1 MRGRAL
7 LEDAETAAIEAGA
20 EEVNVIDEE
29 SGTLEFVTPDNNLVT
44 ESFHGFTDTEIR
56 SALGKRSHSRESR
69 NAKRANTSSD
79 SVLDG
84 VETDTSDTEPDVK
97 LEPYELTFNTCG
109 KGFKSKNDLGMHIRN
124 THLLQESQCD
134 QCGKCFHT
142 RKALESILVIKWSNA
157 NYVNNILK
165 LDGSEGTNKQN
176 LRYIFTFHLLVYY
189 KIFISWVF

>member
-1 MRGRAL
+1 M
-7 LEDAETAAIEAGA
+7 
-20 EEVNVIDEE
+20 
-29 SGTLEFVTPDNNLVT
+29 EFVTADNHLVT

-56 SALGKRSHSRESR
+56 SALGRGQRKRSHSRENR

-124 THLLQESQCD
+124 THLLQESQCH

-142 RKALESILVIKWSNA
+142 RKALENH
-157 NYVNNILK
+157 VNSCHKMVKCK
-165 LDGSEGTNKQN
+165 LCEQYFKAGWIRGHKQTKFEVYF
-176 LRYIFTFHLLVYY
+176 YISFACLL
-189 KIFISWVF
+189 